1 LDRLANGLL
10 LLLFLAILIRTAPQL
25 LSFATANLAGLGL
38 MAVVVATSLGLGYAL
53 GGSVKERKLTAA
65 LVTSMRNPGLALLL
79 ANTYAAEM
87 PGLKI
92 GILTYVLIT
101 VLLSI
106 PLIRGLSPKA
116 SA

>member
-1 LDRLANGLL
+1 
-10 LLLFLAILIRTAPQL
+10 
-25 LSFATANLAGLGL
+25 
-38 MAVVVATSLGLGYAL
+38 
-53 GGSVKERKLTAA
+53 
-65 LVTSMRNPGLALLL
+65 MRNPGLALLL

-106 PLIRGLSPKA
+106 PLIRGLRPRL